1 MADEKLCP
9 QCGRSYGTNDRFC
22 TVDGATLVN
31 AGNSGSLIG
40 TVLAER
46 YLVSERLGEG
56 GMGEVYLA
64 EHVRMKRK
72 VAVKIMRR
80 WMVSDPVAV
89 SRFHREAENAS
100 QITHPN
106 VAQVY
111 DFGETSDG
119 TIYLAMEFVPGEP
132 LSKIL
137 DREGKLH
144 AVRAQ
149 EIVRQTADAL
159 VAAHGMGI
167 LHRDLKPD
175 NVMVARSRAGTD
187 IVKLVDFGIARVMT
201 RGTQQFTST
210 GMIVGTPEYMSPE
223 QLANDNLDE
232 RSDVYAL
239 GLIAFRALTGHGA
252 FPDGTTGDAL
262 LARLTNRAR
271 KLSDVSPGHT
281 WPESLQAAFD
291 KVLAADPAS
300 RFADALEF
308 AAELDGAVSQ
318 MPLSEEEQAYL
329 VALTQRSATP
339 ARLGAIDTSTPVR
352 AMNAASLDTPAVPR
366 PSLALKTP
374 PSEQRPPVSRQSPA
388 PFTPPAPPTSFGS
401 GDTGEREAPSVPES
415 SGDDTPSVSESSGDD
430 AERLLASLG
439 DDTPPP
445 RTPTPTIERHPIR
458 IELAPDLVDDPTP
471 SVDGNDVIAIPAA
484 LGALETPPAAKGV
497 LGVSPEPKGRG
508 GAGRS
513 MTMAG
518 GVIALAAI
526 TAIVVKMRGGS
537 AAPAPPPVSA
547 PPAVTPAD
555 KPSTADSTVA
565 PPPASVAPAAEAKDA
580 AGAAA
585 ADSQR
590 VAKFRSSILVTQ
602 SANGASTALLV
613 DSKGVLVTAANAV
626 PPDRHIEVYVD
637 GDQKVKAT
645 VVKVDEATGL
655 AFLLASIAQCKRCR
669 PADVVATDSSAL
681 KGGDSLV
688 VLAAT
693 RRGVQQLVRTVA
705 TAPSASSGSIATSS
719 SIPGAN
725 LGAPVIALHTGA
737 IAGVVVRREGAVT
750 VVSAASVASALRS
763 ARSAAASFVPND
775 SLFWSWPA
783 RAVPQDDIDAGGKL
797 AESAIVSYKAT
808 AGGFTVFAVTPQVM
822 EWRYVRSGSAA
833 ADAKNPFDIGG
844 TSTPKPAD
852 PAAEWKEWGRYH
864 AERRAVVILEVAP
877 EKASFPE
884 VPRKMLDAKD
894 ADFFSMELKRDGTPL
909 RAIESQRVNAVVNID
924 EYGRK
929 KKKVP
934 NAGLYVFHPM
944 DFASTSAKYSVDIAD
959 QSGRRVS
966 IALPQ
971 GMIDAIAND
980 LGPWQKR

>member
-1 MADEKLCP
+1 MADEKICP
-9 QCGRSYGTNDRFC
+9 QCGRSYGANDRFC

-80 WMVSDPVAV
+80 WMAGDPVAV

-137 DREGKLH
+137 EREGKLH
-144 AVRAQ
+144 AVRSQ

-232 RSDVYAL
+232 RSDLYAL
-239 GLIAFRALTGHGA
+239 GLIAFRTLTGHGA

-271 KLSDVSPGHT
+271 KLADVAPDVA

-291 KVLAADPAS
+291 KVLAADPTE

-318 MPLSEEEQAYL
+318 MPLSDEEQAYL

-339 ARLGAIDTSTPVR
+339 VRLGTIDGVTPSI
-352 AMNAASLDTPAVPR
+352 AMKAANLNTPAVPR
-366 PSLALKTP
+366 PSVALRTP
-374 PSEQRPPVSRQSPA
+374 PSEQLPALTGDTA
-388 PFTPPAPPTSFGS
+388 PFKPPAPPTSFGS
-401 GDTGEREAPSVPES
+401 GDTGEREPPIMSLPES
-415 SGDDTPSVSESSGDD
+415 AEQEPPHAASPETAEPTPPRKPTPTVERPAIIIELPPESGEYATPGPAFDEVGTTTPSVAMPAYTEPS
-430 AERLLASLG
+430 AATR
-439 DDTPPP
+439 TPPIDA
-445 RTPTPTIERHPIR
+445 T
-458 IELAPDLVDDPTP
+458 
-471 SVDGNDVIAIPAA
+471 AA
-484 LGALETPPAAKGV
+484 ADAGL
-497 LGVSPEPKGRG
+497 PKRKSG
-508 GAGRS
+508 S
-513 MTMAG
+513 NKKLMIAG
-518 GVIALAAI
+518 GVFGIAIIAALAM
-526 TAIVVKMRGGS
+526 KMSGGS
-537 AAPAPPPVSA
+537 APTTTPPTAVAPTTTPTDKPTAGDSIAAPSAAIAPA
-547 PPAVTPAD
+547 T
-555 KPSTADSTVA
+555 DS
-565 PPPASVAPAAEAKDA
+565 A
-580 AGAAA
+580 AGAGGPA

-590 VAKFRSSILVTQ
+590 VARVRNAVLVTQ
-602 SANGASTALLV
+602 SANGTSSALLV
-613 DSKGVLVTAANAV
+613 DGQGLLVTAASAV
-626 PPDRHIEVYVD
+626 PRDRRVDLFVD

-645 VVKVDEATGL
+645 VVKVDDASGI
-655 AFLLASIAQCKRCR
+655 AVLLASVGPCKRCR
-669 PADVVATDSSAL
+669 AVDVAPDDATPPIAAKDS
-681 KGGDSLV
+681 V
-688 VLAAT
+688 VILAAS
-693 RRGVQQLVRTVA
+693 RRGVQSLVREVQSAPGASSNSVA
-705 TAPSASSGSIATSS
+705 MSGTIPSANI
-719 SIPGAN
+719 
-725 LGAPVIALHTGA
+725 GAPVIAPHTGA
-737 IAGVVVRREGAVT
+737 VAGLVVRRGGSV
-750 VVSAASVASALRS
+750 SVASAATVAAVVKS
-763 ARSAAASFVPND
+763 ARSAAASMTPND
-775 SLFWSWPA
+775 SLFWSWPT
-783 RAVPQDDIDAGGKL
+783 RPVPQDAIDAGGKL
-797 AESAIVSYKAT
+797 SDSAIAPYKVT
-808 AGGFTVFAVTPQVM
+808 KDGFTVFAVTPPVLA
-822 EWRYVRSGSAA
+822 WRYVKSGAAA
-833 ADAKNPFDIGG
+833 ADAANPFVIPGAA
-844 TSTPKPAD
+844 TPKPAD
-852 PAAEWKEWGRYH
+852 PAAEWKQWGRYLS
-864 AERRAVVILEVAP
+864 ERRAVVIFDISP
-877 EKASFPE
+877 EQASFPE
-884 VPRKMLDAKD
+884 VPKKLLDPKD
-894 ADFFSMELKRDGTPL
+894 GDFFSMELKRDGTTLIP
-909 RAIESQRVNAVVNID
+909 IESQRVASVVKQD

-929 KKKVP
+929 NRRVP
-934 NAGLYVFHPM
+934 NAGLYVYHPM
-944 DFASTSAKYSVDIAD
+944 DFASTTAKYTMEIAD

-966 IALPQ
+966 VALPAA
-971 GMIDAIAND
+971 MIEGIAKD
-980 LGPWQKR
+980 LGGWQKR